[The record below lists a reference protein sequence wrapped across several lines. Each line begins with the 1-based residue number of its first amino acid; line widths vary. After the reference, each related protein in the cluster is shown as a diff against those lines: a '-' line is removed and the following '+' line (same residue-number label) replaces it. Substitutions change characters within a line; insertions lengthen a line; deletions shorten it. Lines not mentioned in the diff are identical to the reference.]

1 MSSATKISNTK
12 RATSESERGVR
23 GQREIWQREDAS
35 GRSPREFRAVHSPR
49 LALPRLATLARGA
62 TTNRVRCTER
72 KRERESERSSR
83 ISGARVNVN
92 ARPSRRFSA
101 DRDSG
106 GNSFFT
112 NALFP
117 YVLHTTHASTFP
129 FDLEPERHLRS
140 RREFSHAKPIVDP
153 AERSRVPSSTLALR
167 PLLPS
172 RRTRTRKV
180 NVAHWTMHS
189 GERMRKTERERE
201 RERRRR

>member
-1 MSSATKISNTK
+1 MEGSGVSFAIVTSSD
-12 RATSESERGVR
+12 RV
-23 GQREIWQREDAS
+23 AS
-35 GRSPREFRAVHSPR
+35 RRLVSFRFVSPRLVSPR
-49 LALPRLATLARGA
+49 LASPRLASPRHARSRS
-62 TTNRVRCTER
+62 NNKSRSLHRE
-72 KRERESERSSR
+72 KERESERSSR
-83 ISGARVNVN
+83 ISGARAYAN

-101 DRDSG
+101 DSDNG

-153 AERSRVPSSTLALR
+153 AERSRVPSLTLALR

-189 GERMRKTERERE
+189 GERMRKTERER
-201 RERRRR
+201 RR